1 VPKISTEVIVQ
12 VPQVQIEEVVEEE
25 VKQVGVLQHQEVVR
39 HDKQIGSCEGWSQ
52 QGACYKI
59 EKPKK
64 KKEKTC
70 PNGLGVEF
78 ARIASVADCATKC
91 AENSRYVAF
100 EFEPENGECELASA
114 VDLKAAVADG
124 KADGGDGRCKDD
136 TSCYSSMDR
145 VFEVQDWKAPAKY
158 TQFATRRTT
167 NAKLSSSSLSPLLR
181 NTRRLLL
188 CKRHPAKT
196 FKSFCRLDLPRAWSF
211 DMTSKWIKSHRY
223 RLRWKSEHCSARRKL
238 VCAGVEIPWL
248 H

>member
-1 VPKISTEVIVQ
+1 LVGNTPTTDVIVWSLLSMIILFLSLFITFFVYGQ
-12 VPQVQIEEVVEEE
+12 FKVEADEEE
-25 VKQVGVLQHQEVVR
+25 DERDWQPLTTEDLENRVVR
-39 HDKQIGSCEGWSQ
+39 PTQR
-52 QGACYKI
+52 ACYKFFI
-59 EKPKK
+59 LSAFAFLCQTFAGIVCSIDFVRPW
-64 KKEKTC
+64 
-70 PNGLGVEF
+70 GLSACSILPFTVWRSF
-78 ARIASVADCATKC
+78 HLTFQIYWFFVAWVGT
-91 AENSRYVAF
+91 
-100 EFEPENGECELASA
+100 
-114 VDLKAAVADG
+114 
-124 KADGGDGRCKDD
+124 
-136 TSCYSSMDR
+136 T

-188 CKRHPAKT
+188 CKRHPGKT

-211 DMTSKWIKSHRY
+211 DMTSKWIKSHRC